1 MELVFEEIQPEIEQS
16 RWGKVVPI
24 VEKDGIVTAYIM
36 GEVVNVEEYNELC
49 YTLENTK
56 AKEVR
61 LIINNGGGQLSSM
74 LSIITSIGKCQ
85 CPVVGVLSGTVAS
98 AATMIAL
105 ECDKLEVA
113 PYTSWL
119 THTYSGGLAGKGNE
133 IEAQY
138 EFEKKHIPNIFK
150 GIHKGFLTTAEINRV
165 LKGKDMWMDKDEI
178 EKRFAKMKASKAN
191 NE

>member
-1 MELVFEEIQPEIEQS
+1 MELIFEEIQPEIEHS
-16 RWGKVVPI
+16 RWSKVVPI
-24 VEKDGIVTAYIM
+24 VEKDGVVTACLM
-36 GEVVNVEEYNELC
+36 GEIVNVEEYNELC

-61 LIINNGGGQLSSM
+61 LIINNMGGQLSSM
-74 LSIITSIGKCQ
+74 LSIIASMEKCA

-105 ECDKLEVA
+105 QCDRLEIA
-113 PYTSWL
+113 QYTSWL

-138 EFEKKHIPNIFK
+138 EFEKKYIPNIFK
-150 GIHKGFLTTAEINRV
+150 GIHKGFLTTTEINRV

-178 EKRFAKMKASKAN
+178 EKRFAKMKKLKAE